1 MINNILLIVAVFNI
15 ILSIIIIILS
25 TVRKRKSDGSIYLER
40 NHPGIYSGIIIMIF
54 SFSFLLL
61 LLLGKISVEDYS
73 DIAFWGIGGM
83 FFVCGVVLL
92 IGFININQV
101 EMFSVGNLNTD
112 NKEGTGDLKGRAG
125 GIGGMNDLKGR
136 AGGIGGMDDL
146 KGRAGGIGGIDDLNE
161 RTGGMGETSD
171 LTGRASGMG
180 EGNNNMNPVSP
191 NSNGNGIP
199 NGICQKDGIYGT
211 LMSNGVCVIPAER
224 LDNCKENA
232 IDAYKAEQRA
242 KAEREK
248 VKRCRR
254 NDKEDFKEVSRGDI
268 DGNKVKSNVVNKE
281 LGICEFKNQF
291 GNREFGY
298 MHPYFGR
305 KCMTAE
311 QLTNL
316 LNKYPDQKK
325 IHNVKGN
332 IYYHPYQSTKCLG
345 YPINDLVSYDLIC
358 KENFGNN
365 YGVKKIDGENCPE
378 NDYRAYCENG
388 YQAGVKLEAGSTK
401 CVPVGSD
408 MNVVCQNK
416 NLRENTSNYMR
427 FGYKD
432 IKYDGCPDGYQRG
445 VCDGNYYD
453 GTQLFENTTSCFP
466 ETNNPDRMCKKEFGI
481 LSFSEKI
488 IADNCKIGNIRAKC
502 ANTNSQKN

>member
-25 TVRKRKSDGSIYLER
+25 TVRKRKSDGSTYLDR
-40 NHPGIYSGIIIMIF
+40 NLPGIYSGIIIMIF
-54 SFSFLLL
+54 SVCFLLL
-61 LLLGKISVEDYS
+61 MLLGKISIEDYN

-92 IGFININQV
+92 LGFININQV
-101 EMFSVGNLNTD
+101 EMFTVGSLPIPAANNRVAQT
-112 NKEGTGDLKGRAG
+112 
-125 GIGGMNDLKGR
+125 
-136 AGGIGGMDDL
+136 
-146 KGRAGGIGGIDDLNE
+146 
-161 RTGGMGETSD
+161 
-171 LTGRASGMG
+171 ASGTT
-180 EGNNNMNPVSP
+180 S
-191 NSNGNGIP
+191 IP
-199 NGICQKDGIYGT
+199 SGICEKDGIYGT

-224 LDNCKENA
+224 LENCKENA
-232 IDAYKAEQRA
+232 VAAYKDDVNAQIA
-242 KAEREK
+242 RENVRK
-248 VKRCRR
+248 CKSTRVKQLKSA
-254 NDKEDFKEVSRGDI
+254 KEDFKEISRGDI
-268 DGNKVKSNVVNKE
+268 DGNNIKSNVVNKE
-281 LGICEFKNQF
+281 LGICQFKNKF
-291 GNREFGY
+291 GTKEFGY
-298 MHPYFGR
+298 MHPYFGK

-311 QLTNL
+311 QLTTL

-345 YPINDLVSYDLIC
+345 YPKNDLVSYDLMC
-358 KENFGNN
+358 KENFGND
-365 YGVKKIDGENCPE
+365 YGVRKIDGENCPQ
-378 NDYRAYCENG
+378 NDFRAYCENG
-388 YQAGVKLEAGSTK
+388 YQAGVKLGSESTK

-416 NLRENTSNYMR
+416 NLRENKSNYMTL
-427 FGYKD
+427 GYKD

-445 VCDGNYYD
+445 VCDGNYYE
-453 GTQLFENTTSCFP
+453 GKQLFENTTNCFP

-502 ANTNSQKN
+502 SNTNSRKN

>member
-15 ILSIIIIILS
+15 ILSIIVIILS
-25 TVRKRKSDGSIYLER
+25 TVRKRKRDGSTHLER
-40 NHPGIYSGIIIMIF
+40 NLPGIYSGIIIMIF
-54 SFSFLLL
+54 SVCFLVLLL
-61 LLLGKISVEDYS
+61 IGKISIEDYN

-83 FFVCGVVLL
+83 FFVCGVVLIL
-92 IGFININQV
+92 GFVNINQV
-101 EMFSVGNLNTD
+101 EMFSVGSLPTIAP
-112 NKEGTGDLKGRAG
+112 KKTQTEV
-125 GIGGMNDLKGR
+125 GIGF
-136 AGGIGGMDDL
+136 
-146 KGRAGGIGGIDDLNE
+146 
-161 RTGGMGETSD
+161 
-171 LTGRASGMG
+171 
-180 EGNNNMNPVSP
+180 
-191 NSNGNGIP
+191 P
-199 NGICQKDGIYGT
+199 NGICEKDGIYGT
-211 LMSNGVCVIPAER
+211 LMSNGVCVIPQER
-224 LDNCKENA
+224 LENCKENA
-232 IDAYKAEQRA
+232 VAAYKD
-242 KAEREK
+242 K
-248 VKRCRR
+248 VKEQEARENAKKCKSDRVKQLK
-254 NDKEDFKEVSRGDI
+254 DAKEDFKEVSRGDI

-281 LGICEFKNQF
+281 LGICQFKNKF
-291 GNREFGY
+291 GNKEFGY
-298 MHPYFGR
+298 MHPYFGK

-311 QLTNL
+311 QLTTL

-345 YPINDLVSYDLIC
+345 YPKNDLVSYDLMC
-358 KENFGNN
+358 KENFGND
-365 YGVKKIDGENCPE
+365 YGVRKIDGENCPQ

-388 YQAGVKLEAGSTK
+388 YQAGIKLEAESTK

-416 NLRENTSNYMR
+416 NQREKKSNYMTW
-427 FGYKD
+427 GYKD

-481 LSFSEKI
+481 LSYSEKI

-502 ANTNSQKN
+502 ANTNAK

>member
-1 MINNILLIVAVFNI
+1 MINYILLIVAVFNI

-25 TVRKRKSDGSIYLER
+25 TVRKKKSDGSTYLER
-40 NHPGIYSGIIIMIF
+40 NHGGIYSGIIIMIF
-54 SFSFLLL
+54 SFCFLLL
-61 LLLGKISVEDYS
+61 MLIGKIEIRDYN

-83 FFVCGVVLL
+83 FFICGIVII

-101 EMFSVGNLNTD
+101 ELFD
-112 NKEGTGDLKGRAG
+112 G
-125 GIGGMNDLKGR
+125 G
-136 AGGIGGMDDL
+136 
-146 KGRAGGIGGIDDLNE
+146 
-161 RTGGMGETSD
+161 
-171 LTGRASGMG
+171 
-180 EGNNNMNPVSP
+180 
-191 NSNGNGIP
+191 GIP
-199 NGICQKDGIYGT
+199 NGICEKDGIYGT

-224 LDNCKENA
+224 LENCKEKA
-232 IDAYKAEQRA
+232 VEAYKTQIASRNVKKCKSA
-242 KAEREK
+242 RLKA
-248 VKRCRR
+248 
-254 NDKEDFKEVSRGDI
+254 KEDFKEVSRGDI
-268 DGNKVKSNVVNKE
+268 DGNKVKSKVVNKE
-281 LGICEFKNQF
+281 LGICQFKNKF
-291 GNREFGY
+291 GSNEFGY
-298 MHPYFGR
+298 MHPYFGK

-311 QLTNL
+311 QLTTL

-345 YPINDLVSYDLIC
+345 YPKTDLVSYDLMC
-358 KENFGNN
+358 KENFGND
-365 YGVKKIDGENCPE
+365 YGVRKIDGENCPQ

-388 YQAGVKLEAGSTK
+388 YQAGVKLGSESTK

-416 NLRENTSNYMR
+416 NQREKKSNYMTL
-427 FGYKD
+427 GYKD

-453 GTQLFENTTSCFP
+453 GTQLFENTTICFP

-481 LSFSEKI
+481 LSYSEKI

-502 ANTNSQKN
+502 ANTNAK

>member
-15 ILSIIIIILS
+15 ILSIIVIILS
-25 TVRKRKSDGSIYLER
+25 TVRKRKRDGSTHLER
-40 NHPGIYSGIIIMIF
+40 NLPGIYSGIIIMIF
-54 SFSFLLL
+54 SVCFLVLLL
-61 LLLGKISVEDYS
+61 IGKISIEDYN

-83 FFVCGVVLL
+83 FFVCGVVLIL
-92 IGFININQV
+92 GFVNINQV
-101 EMFSVGNLNTD
+101 EMFSVGSLPTIAP
-112 NKEGTGDLKGRAG
+112 KKTQIEV
-125 GIGGMNDLKGR
+125 GIGF
-136 AGGIGGMDDL
+136 
-146 KGRAGGIGGIDDLNE
+146 
-161 RTGGMGETSD
+161 
-171 LTGRASGMG
+171 
-180 EGNNNMNPVSP
+180 
-191 NSNGNGIP
+191 P
-199 NGICQKDGIYGT
+199 NGICEKDGIYGT
-211 LMSNGVCVIPAER
+211 LMSNGVCVIPQER
-224 LDNCKENA
+224 LENCKENA
-232 IDAYKAEQRA
+232 VAAYKD
-242 KAEREK
+242 K
-248 VKRCRR
+248 VKEQEARENAKKCKSDRVKQLK
-254 NDKEDFKEVSRGDI
+254 DAKEDFKEVSRGDI

-281 LGICEFKNQF
+281 LGICQFKNKF
-291 GNREFGY
+291 GNKEFGY
-298 MHPYFGR
+298 MHPYFGK

-311 QLTNL
+311 QLTTL

-345 YPINDLVSYDLIC
+345 YPKNDLVSYDLMC
-358 KENFGNN
+358 KENFGND
-365 YGVKKIDGENCPE
+365 YGVRKIDGENCPQ

-388 YQAGVKLEAGSTK
+388 YQAGIKLEAESTK

-416 NLRENTSNYMR
+416 NQREKKSNYMTW
-427 FGYKD
+427 GYKD

-481 LSFSEKI
+481 LSYSEKI

-502 ANTNSQKN
+502 ANTNAK

>member
-1 MINNILLIVAVFNI
+1 MINYILLTVAVFNI

-25 TVRKRKSDGSIYLER
+25 SVRKKKSDGSSYLER
-40 NHPGIYSGIIIMIF
+40 NYGGIYSGLIIMIF
-54 SFSFLLL
+54 SFCFLLL
-61 LLLGKISVEDYS
+61 MLLGKIEIGDYN

-83 FFVCGVVLL
+83 FFICGIVII

-101 EMFSVGNLNTD
+101 ELFD
-112 NKEGTGDLKGRAG
+112 G
-125 GIGGMNDLKGR
+125 G
-136 AGGIGGMDDL
+136 
-146 KGRAGGIGGIDDLNE
+146 
-161 RTGGMGETSD
+161 S
-171 LTGRASGMG
+171 
-180 EGNNNMNPVSP
+180 
-191 NSNGNGIP
+191 IP
-199 NGICQKDGIYGT
+199 SGICEKDGIYGT

-224 LDNCKENA
+224 LENCKEKA
-232 IDAYKAEQRA
+232 VEAYKTQIASR
-242 KAEREK
+242 K
-248 VKRCRR
+248 VKKCKSDRLSA
-254 NDKEDFKEVSRGDI
+254 KEDFKEVSRGDI
-268 DGNKVKSNVVNKE
+268 DGNKVKSKVVNKE
-281 LGICEFKNQF
+281 LGICQFKNKF
-291 GNREFGY
+291 GSNEFGY
-298 MHPYFGR
+298 MHPYFGK

-311 QLTNL
+311 QLTTL

-345 YPINDLVSYDLIC
+345 YPKTDLVSYDLMC
-358 KENFGNN
+358 KENFGND
-365 YGVKKIDGENCPE
+365 YGVRKIDGENCPQ

-388 YQAGVKLEAGSTK
+388 YQAGVKLEAESTK

-416 NLRENTSNYMR
+416 NQREKKSNYMTL
-427 FGYKD
+427 GYKD

-466 ETNNPDRMCKKEFGI
+466 ETNNPDRMCKKEFGV
-481 LSFSEKI
+481 LSYSEKI

-502 ANTNSQKN
+502 ANTNAK

>member
-1 MINNILLIVAVFNI
+1 MINYILLTVAVFNI

-25 TVRKRKSDGSIYLER
+25 SVRKKKSDGSTYLER
-40 NHPGIYSGIIIMIF
+40 NYGGIYSGLIIMIF
-54 SFSFLLL
+54 SFCFLLL
-61 LLLGKISVEDYS
+61 MLLGKIDIRDYN

-83 FFVCGVVLL
+83 FFVCGIVII
-92 IGFININQV
+92 IGFVNINQV
-101 EMFSVGNLNTD
+101 ELFD
-112 NKEGTGDLKGRAG
+112 G
-125 GIGGMNDLKGR
+125 G
-136 AGGIGGMDDL
+136 
-146 KGRAGGIGGIDDLNE
+146 
-161 RTGGMGETSD
+161 S
-171 LTGRASGMG
+171 
-180 EGNNNMNPVSP
+180 
-191 NSNGNGIP
+191 IP
-199 NGICQKDGIYGT
+199 SGICEKDGIYGT

-224 LDNCKENA
+224 LENCKEKA
-232 IDAYKAEQRA
+232 VEAYKTQIASR
-242 KAEREK
+242 K
-248 VKRCRR
+248 VKKCKSDRLSA
-254 NDKEDFKEVSRGDI
+254 KEDFKEVSRGDI

-281 LGICEFKNQF
+281 LGICQFKNKF
-291 GNREFGY
+291 GNKEFGY
-298 MHPYFGR
+298 MHPYFGK

-311 QLTNL
+311 QLTTL

-345 YPINDLVSYDLIC
+345 YPKDDLVSYDLMC
-358 KENFGNN
+358 KENFGND
-365 YGVKKIDGENCPE
+365 YGVRKIDGENCPQ

-388 YQAGVKLEAGSTK
+388 YQAGVKLEPESTK

-416 NLRENTSNYMR
+416 NQREKKSNYMTL
-427 FGYKD
+427 GYKD

-453 GTQLFENTTSCFP
+453 GKQLFENTTSCFP
-466 ETNNPDRMCKKEFGI
+466 ETNNPDRMCKKEFGL

-502 ANTNSQKN
+502 ANTNAK

>member
-1 MINNILLIVAVFNI
+1 MINYILLTVAVFNI

-25 TVRKRKSDGSIYLER
+25 TVRKKKSDGSTYLER
-40 NHPGIYSGIIIMIF
+40 NHGGIYSGLIIMIF
-54 SFSFLLL
+54 SFCFLLL
-61 LLLGKISVEDYS
+61 MLLGKIEIGDYN

-83 FFVCGVVLL
+83 FFICGIVII

-101 EMFSVGNLNTD
+101 ELFD
-112 NKEGTGDLKGRAG
+112 G
-125 GIGGMNDLKGR
+125 G
-136 AGGIGGMDDL
+136 
-146 KGRAGGIGGIDDLNE
+146 
-161 RTGGMGETSD
+161 S
-171 LTGRASGMG
+171 
-180 EGNNNMNPVSP
+180 
-191 NSNGNGIP
+191 IP
-199 NGICQKDGIYGT
+199 SGICEKDGIYGT

-224 LDNCKENA
+224 LENCKEKA
-232 IDAYKAEQRA
+232 VEAYKSQIASR
-242 KAEREK
+242 K
-248 VKRCRR
+248 VKKCKSDRLSA
-254 NDKEDFKEVSRGDI
+254 KEDFKEVSRGDI
-268 DGNKVKSNVVNKE
+268 DGNKVKSKVVNKE
-281 LGICEFKNQF
+281 LGICQFKNKF
-291 GNREFGY
+291 GSNEFGY
-298 MHPYFGR
+298 MHPYFGK

-311 QLTNL
+311 QLTTL

-345 YPINDLVSYDLIC
+345 YPKTDLVSYDLMC
-358 KENFGNN
+358 KENFGND
-365 YGVKKIDGENCPE
+365 YGVRKIDGENCPQ

-388 YQAGVKLEAGSTK
+388 YQAGVKLGSESTK

-416 NLRENTSNYMR
+416 NQREKKSNYMTL
-427 FGYKD
+427 GYKD

-466 ETNNPDRMCKKEFGI
+466 ETNNPDRMCKKEFGV
-481 LSFSEKI
+481 LSYSEKI

-502 ANTNSQKN
+502 ANTNVK

>member
-1 MINNILLIVAVFNI
+1 MINYILLIVAVFNI

-25 TVRKRKSDGSIYLER
+25 TVRKKKSDGSTYLER
-40 NHPGIYSGIIIMIF
+40 NHGGIYSGIIIMIF
-54 SFSFLLL
+54 SFCFLLL
-61 LLLGKISVEDYS
+61 MLIGKIEIGDYN

-83 FFVCGVVLL
+83 FFICGIVII

-101 EMFSVGNLNTD
+101 ELFD
-112 NKEGTGDLKGRAG
+112 G
-125 GIGGMNDLKGR
+125 G
-136 AGGIGGMDDL
+136 
-146 KGRAGGIGGIDDLNE
+146 
-161 RTGGMGETSD
+161 
-171 LTGRASGMG
+171 
-180 EGNNNMNPVSP
+180 
-191 NSNGNGIP
+191 GIP
-199 NGICQKDGIYGT
+199 NGICEKDGIYGT

-224 LDNCKENA
+224 LENCKEKA
-232 IDAYKAEQRA
+232 VEAYKTQIASRNVKKCKSA
-242 KAEREK
+242 RLKA
-248 VKRCRR
+248 
-254 NDKEDFKEVSRGDI
+254 KEDFKEVSRGDI
-268 DGNKVKSNVVNKE
+268 DGNKVKSKVVNKE
-281 LGICEFKNQF
+281 LGICQFKNKF
-291 GNREFGY
+291 GSNEFGY

-311 QLTNL
+311 QLTTL

-345 YPINDLVSYDLIC
+345 YPKNDLVSYDLMC
-358 KENFGNN
+358 KENFGND
-365 YGVKKIDGENCPE
+365 YGVRKIDGENCPQ

-388 YQAGVKLEAGSTK
+388 YQAGVKLEAESTK

-416 NLRENTSNYMR
+416 NIREKKSNYMTL
-427 FGYKD
+427 GYKD

-453 GTQLFENTTSCFP
+453 GKQLFENTTICFP

-481 LSFSEKI
+481 LSYSEKI

-502 ANTNSQKN
+502 ANINAK

>member
-1 MINNILLIVAVFNI
+1 MINYILLTVAVFNI

-25 TVRKRKSDGSIYLER
+25 SVRKKKSDGSSYLER
-40 NHPGIYSGIIIMIF
+40 NYGGIYSGLIIMIF
-54 SFSFLLL
+54 SFCFLLL
-61 LLLGKISVEDYS
+61 MLLGKIEIGDYN

-83 FFVCGVVLL
+83 FFICGIVII

-101 EMFSVGNLNTD
+101 ELFD
-112 NKEGTGDLKGRAG
+112 G
-125 GIGGMNDLKGR
+125 G
-136 AGGIGGMDDL
+136 
-146 KGRAGGIGGIDDLNE
+146 
-161 RTGGMGETSD
+161 S
-171 LTGRASGMG
+171 
-180 EGNNNMNPVSP
+180 
-191 NSNGNGIP
+191 IP
-199 NGICQKDGIYGT
+199 SGICEKDGIYGT

-224 LDNCKENA
+224 LENCKEKA
-232 IDAYKAEQRA
+232 VEAYKTQIASR
-242 KAEREK
+242 K
-248 VKRCRR
+248 VKKCKSDRLSA
-254 NDKEDFKEVSRGDI
+254 KEDFKEVSRGDI
-268 DGNKVKSNVVNKE
+268 DGNKVKSKVVNKE
-281 LGICEFKNQF
+281 LGICQFKNKF
-291 GNREFGY
+291 GSNEFGY
-298 MHPYFGR
+298 MHPYFGK

-311 QLTNL
+311 QLTTL

-345 YPINDLVSYDLIC
+345 YPKTDLVSYDLMC
-358 KENFGNN
+358 KENFGND
-365 YGVKKIDGENCPE
+365 YGVRKIDGENCPQ

-388 YQAGVKLEAGSTK
+388 YQAGVKLEAESTK

-416 NLRENTSNYMR
+416 NQREKKSNYMTL
-427 FGYKD
+427 GYKD

-466 ETNNPDRMCKKEFGI
+466 ETNNPDRMCKKEFGL
-481 LSFSEKI
+481 LSYSEKI

-502 ANTNSQKN
+502 ANTNVK

>member
-1 MINNILLIVAVFNI
+1 MINNILLVIAIFNI

-25 TVRKRKSDGSIYLER
+25 SIRRKKKDGSTYLDR
-40 NHPGIYSGIIIMIF
+40 NHAGIYSGIIIMIF
-54 SFSFLLL
+54 SVCFLLL
-61 LLLGKISVEDYS
+61 LLIGHISIEYYT

-83 FFVCGVVLL
+83 FFICGIVLL

-101 EMFSVGNLNTD
+101 EMFSVGNLPTIAP
-112 NKEGTGDLKGRAG
+112 KKTQTQVGT
-125 GIGGMNDLKGR
+125 
-136 AGGIGGMDDL
+136 
-146 KGRAGGIGGIDDLNE
+146 
-161 RTGGMGETSD
+161 
-171 LTGRASGMG
+171 
-180 EGNNNMNPVSP
+180 
-191 NSNGNGIP
+191 GIP
-199 NGICQKDGIYGT
+199 NGICERDGIYGT
-211 LMSNGVCVIPAER
+211 LMSNGVCVIPQER
-224 LDNCKENA
+224 LENCKENA
-232 IDAYKAEQRA
+232 VAAYKD
-242 KAEREK
+242 K
-248 VKRCRR
+248 VKEQEARENAKKCKAKHIKKLK
-254 NDKEDFKEVSRGDI
+254 DAKEDFKEVSRGDI

-281 LGICEFKNQF
+281 LGICQFKNQF
-291 GNREFGY
+291 GNKEFGY
-298 MHPYFGR
+298 MHPYFGK

-311 QLTNL
+311 QLTTL

-325 IHNVKGN
+325 IHIVKGN

-345 YPINDLVSYDLIC
+345 YPKNDLVSYDLMC

-365 YGVKKIDGENCPE
+365 YGVRKIDGENCPQ

-388 YQAGVKLEAGSTK
+388 YQAGVKLEAESTK

-416 NLRENTSNYMR
+416 NQREKKSNYMTW
-427 FGYKD
+427 GYKD

-481 LSFSEKI
+481 LSYSEKI

-502 ANTNSQKN
+502 ANTNAK

>member
-15 ILSIIIIILS
+15 ILSIIVIILS
-25 TVRKRKSDGSIYLER
+25 TVRKRKRDGSTHLER
-40 NHPGIYSGIIIMIF
+40 NLPGIYSGIIIMIF
-54 SFSFLLL
+54 SVCFLVLLL
-61 LLLGKISVEDYS
+61 IGKISIEDYN

-83 FFVCGVVLL
+83 FFVCGVVLIL
-92 IGFININQV
+92 GFVNINQV
-101 EMFSVGNLNTD
+101 EMFSVGSLPTIAP
-112 NKEGTGDLKGRAG
+112 KKTQTEV
-125 GIGGMNDLKGR
+125 GIGF
-136 AGGIGGMDDL
+136 
-146 KGRAGGIGGIDDLNE
+146 
-161 RTGGMGETSD
+161 
-171 LTGRASGMG
+171 
-180 EGNNNMNPVSP
+180 
-191 NSNGNGIP
+191 P
-199 NGICQKDGIYGT
+199 NGICEKDGIYGT
-211 LMSNGVCVIPAER
+211 LMSNGVCVIPQER
-224 LDNCKENA
+224 LENCKENA
-232 IDAYKAEQRA
+232 VAAYKD
-242 KAEREK
+242 K
-248 VKRCRR
+248 VKEQEARENAKKCKSDRVKQLK
-254 NDKEDFKEVSRGDI
+254 DAKEDFKEVSRGDI

-281 LGICEFKNQF
+281 LGICQFKNKF
-291 GNREFGY
+291 GNKEFGY

-311 QLTNL
+311 QLTTL

-345 YPINDLVSYDLIC
+345 YPKNDLVSYDLMC

-365 YGVKKIDGENCPE
+365 YGVRKIDGENCPQ

-388 YQAGVKLEAGSTK
+388 YQAGVKLEAESTK

-416 NLRENTSNYMR
+416 NLRENTSKYMSL
-427 FGYKD
+427 GYKD
-432 IKYDGCPDGYQRG
+432 IRYDACPDGYQRG

-453 GTQLFENTTSCFP
+453 GKQLFENTTSCFP

-481 LSFSEKI
+481 LSYSEKI

-502 ANTNSQKN
+502 ANTNVK

>member
-25 TVRKRKSDGSIYLER
+25 SIRRKKKDGSAYLDR
-40 NHPGIYSGIIIMIF
+40 NYPGIYSGIIIMIF
-54 SFSFLLL
+54 SVCFLLL
-61 LLLGKISVEDYS
+61 LLLGKISVQDYN

-83 FFVCGVVLL
+83 FFVCGVVLIL
-92 IGFININQV
+92 GFVNINQV
-101 EMFSVGNLNTD
+101 EMFNNQKREIIKEDMTNNLTGQTGNL
-112 NKEGTGDLKGRAG
+112 TGQTGNLTGQTGNLTGQTGNLTGQTGSMSQSGSSNSVNPISNENR
-125 GIGGMNDLKGR
+125 GIGF
-136 AGGIGGMDDL
+136 
-146 KGRAGGIGGIDDLNE
+146 
-161 RTGGMGETSD
+161 
-171 LTGRASGMG
+171 
-180 EGNNNMNPVSP
+180 
-191 NSNGNGIP
+191 P
-199 NGICQKDGIYGT
+199 NGICKSEKDQLYGT
-211 LMSNGVCVIPAER
+211 LMSNGVCVIPPER
-224 LDNCKENA
+224 LDNCKEKA
-232 IDAYKAEQRA
+232 VEEYKAEQ
-242 KAEREK
+242 KLK
-248 VKRCRR
+248 KCRI
-254 NDKEDFKEVSRGDI
+254 NEKEDFKEVSRGDT
-268 DGNKVKSNVVNKE
+268 DGNKVKSKVVNKE
-281 LGICEFKNQF
+281 LGICEFKNKF

-311 QLTNL
+311 QLTTL

-345 YPINDLVSYDLIC
+345 YPKNDIVSYDLMC

-365 YGVKKIDGENCPE
+365 YGVKKIDGENCPQ

-416 NLRENTSNYMR
+416 NLRENTSNYMT

-432 IKYDGCPDGYQRG
+432 IKYDGCPEGYQRG

-453 GTQLFENTTSCFP
+453 GKQLFENTTSCFP
-466 ETNNPDRMCKKEFGI
+466 ETNNPDRMCKKEFGL
-481 LSFSEKI
+481 LSYSEKI

-502 ANTNSQKN
+502 ANTNAK

>member
-25 TVRKRKSDGSIYLER
+25 TVRKKNSDGSTYLER
-40 NHPGIYSGIIIMIF
+40 NHGGIYSGIIIMIF
-54 SFSFLLL
+54 SFCFLLL
-61 LLLGKISVEDYS
+61 LLLGKISIEDYN

-83 FFVCGVVLL
+83 FFVCGIVLI

-101 EMFSVGNLNTD
+101 ELFTG
-112 NKEGTGDLKGRAG
+112 GDLPKTAPQ
-125 GIGGMNDLKGR
+125 
-136 AGGIGGMDDL
+136 
-146 KGRAGGIGGIDDLNE
+146 
-161 RTGGMGETSD
+161 TGG
-171 LTGRASGMG
+171 
-180 EGNNNMNPVSP
+180 NP
-191 NSNGNGIP
+191 I
-199 NGICQKDGIYGT
+199 GICEKDGIYGT
-211 LMSNGVCVIPAER
+211 LMSNGLCIIPAEL
-224 LDNCKENA
+224 LDNCKEKA
-232 IDAYKAEQRA
+232 VEAYKDDV
-242 KAEREK
+242 KAQIA
-248 VKRCRR
+248 RR
-254 NDKEDFKEVSRGDI
+254 NAKKCKSNRVNELKSAKEDFKEVSRGDI
-268 DGNKVKSNVVNKE
+268 DGNNIKSNVINKE
-281 LGICEFKNQF
+281 LGICQFKNKF
-291 GNREFGY
+291 GSNEFGY
-298 MHPYFGR
+298 MHPYFGK

-311 QLTNL
+311 QLTTL

-345 YPINDLVSYDLIC
+345 YPKNDLVSYDLMC
-358 KENFGNN
+358 KENFGND
-365 YGVKKIDGENCPE
+365 YGVRKIDGENCPQ
-378 NDYRAYCENG
+378 NDFRAYCENG
-388 YQAGVKLEAGSTK
+388 YQAGVKLGSESTK

-416 NLRENTSNYMR
+416 NLRENRSKYMT

-453 GTQLFENTTSCFP
+453 GIQLLENTTSCFP

-481 LSFSEKI
+481 LSYSEKI

-502 ANTNSQKN
+502 LNTNSQKN